1 MIEDKFVHGCGRVGH
16 IEDVVVQSGYRGT
29 SLGIRVIEA
38 LHGVAKRRGCYKVI
52 LDCAESNM
60 PFYNKLNYKEHQRHM
75 ANYDDFKHVSTD
87 TNTAAAAVAPS
98 TMTTISGSTNTIV
111 GAPAA
116 ATATTTT
123 LSSSTQPVSTSPRA
137 RL

>member
-75 ANYDDFKHVSTD
+75 ANYDDFKHVSTN
-87 TNTAAAAVAPS
+87 TNTAAAVAPS
-98 TMTTISGSTNTIV
+98 TMTTISGSTNTVV